1 MGNVVQV
8 TTQTNTINLID
19 QRFAPVADLLNS
31 FAADDPGYSAQ
42 LAIYQAGNLVLDASV
57 GQDCTRETMT
67 GVFSCSKGAGALVI
81 SLLVQQGLLDLEAP
95 VAVYWPEFAAA
106 GKAGITVAQ
115 LLSHQAGLPG
125 VEGGF
130 TQEELV
136 DSRLAA
142 GIIAAAAPLW
152 NAAGIHSYHALTMGV
167 FMEELARRCAQE
179 SLQDIFERRIRAP
192 HDIDFYLGLPEEL
205 EPRFR
210 PVLKDNALEPAPFI
224 DPFSAF
230 GLAVNSTGGFDG
242 PKGPSFDI
250 IDVPNVRSIR
260 EAGLAALGGV
270 ANARGI
276 AKLYAAAT
284 TGFVDE
290 SGDEHA
296 AFLTAETIAAV
307 SQDRV
312 YGLSRANGM
321 PGAFAIGFMKA
332 HPNNDFGSARA
343 FGHDGANASLGYADP
358 AYGLAMGYVP
368 ARAEANGTGSRGGQL
383 SVLAR
388 QVLLAS

>member
-1 MGNVVQV
+1 M
-8 TTQTNTINLID
+8 TTQTNTINVID
-19 QRFAPVADLLNS
+19 QRFAPVADLLGS
-31 FAADDPGYSAQ
+31 FAAADPGYSAQ

-142 GIIAAAAPLW
+142 GIMAAAAPLW
-152 NAAGIHSYHALTMGV
+152 NAPGIHSYHALTMGV

-192 HDIDFYLGLPEEL
+192 HDIDFYLGLPEDL

-210 PVLKDNALEPAPFI
+210 PVLKDSAYEPLPFI
-224 DPFSAF
+224 DPYSPF

-250 IDVPNVRSIR
+250 IDVPNERTIR

-270 ANARGI
+270 GNARGL
-276 AKLYAAAT
+276 ARLYAAAT

-296 AFLTAETIAAV
+296 PFLTAETIAAV

-358 AYGLAMGYVP
+358 AYGLALGYVP

>member
-1 MGNVVQV
+1 MGGV
-8 TTQTNTINLID
+8 TTQTNNLNINVID
-19 QRFAPVADLLNS
+19 QRFAPVAELLDS
-31 FAADDPGYSAQ
+31 FAAADPDYSGQ
-42 LAIYQAGNLVLDASV
+42 LAIYQGGNLVLDASV
-57 GQDCTRETMT
+57 GPHCTGESMT
-67 GVFSCSKGAGALVI
+67 GVFSCSKGAGAIVMA
-81 SLLVQQGLLDLEAP
+81 LLVQQGLLDLAAP

-106 GKAGITVAQ
+106 GKDSITVAQ

-130 TQEELV
+130 TQEELI

-152 NAAGIHSYHALTMGV
+152 TSAGTHSYHALTMGV

-179 SLQDIFERRIRAP
+179 SLQDIYERRIRAP

-210 PVLKDNALEPAPFI
+210 PVLPSSATEPAPFI
-224 DPFSAF
+224 DPFSPM
-230 GLAVNSTGGFDG
+230 GLAMNSTGGFDG
-242 PKGPSFDI
+242 PKGPSFELM
-250 IDVPNVRSIR
+250 DVPNVRAIR

-270 ANARGI
+270 ANARGL
-276 AKLYAAAT
+276 AKLYAAAS

-290 SGDEHA
+290 AGDEHA
-296 AFLTAETIAAV
+296 PLLTASTIAAV
-307 SQDRV
+307 SRDQVFGLDRAGG
-312 YGLSRANGM
+312 Y
-321 PGAFAIGFMKA
+321 PGAFGIGFMKA
-332 HPNNDFGSARA
+332 HAGNDFGSARA

-358 AYGLAMGYVP
+358 AYGLALGYVP
-368 ARAEANGTGSRGGQL
+368 ARAEANGTGSHGGQL

-388 QVLLAS
+388 QVVLAG

>member
-1 MGNVVQV
+1 MGVV
-8 TTQTNTINLID
+8 TTQSNHTNVID
-19 QRFAPVADLLNS
+19 QRFAPVAELMSS
-31 FAADDPGYSAQ
+31 FAANDPDYSGQ
-42 LAIYQAGNLVLDASV
+42 LAIYQGGNLVLDMSV
-57 GQDCTRETMT
+57 GEHCTPDSMT
-67 GVFSCSKGAGALVI
+67 GVFSCSKGAGAIVMA
-81 SLLVQQGLLDLEAP
+81 LLVQQGLLDLDAP

-106 GKAGITVAQ
+106 GKASITVAQ

-130 TQEELV
+130 TQEELL

-152 NAAGIHSYHALTMGV
+152 TPGSTHSYHALTMGV

-179 SLQDIFERRIRAP
+179 SLQEIFERRIRAP
-192 HDIDFYLGLPEEL
+192 HDIDFHLGLPEEL

-210 PVLKDNALEPAPFI
+210 PVLKGANGEPAPFI
-224 DPFSAF
+224 DPFSPM
-230 GLAVNSTGGFDG
+230 GLALNSTGGFDG
-242 PKGPSFDI
+242 PKGPSFEI
-250 IDVPNVRSIR
+250 MDVPNVRAIR
-260 EAGLAALGGV
+260 EAGLAAIGGV
-270 ANARGI
+270 ANARGL
-276 AKLYAAAT
+276 AKLYAAVS

-296 AFLTAETIAAV
+296 PLLTEATIAQV
-307 SQDRV
+307 TQDRV
-312 YGLSRANGM
+312 FGLDRAGGY
-321 PGAFAIGFMKA
+321 PGAFGIGFMKA
-332 HPNNDFGSARA
+332 HANNDFGSARA

-358 AYGLAMGYVP
+358 AYGLALGYVP

-388 QVLLAS
+388 QVQLAG

>member
-1 MGNVVQV
+1 MGNVVRV
-8 TTQTNTINLID
+8 TTQTNTINVMD
-19 QRFAPVADLLNS
+19 QRFAPVADLLGS
-31 FAADDPGYSAQ
+31 FAAADPDYSAQ
-42 LAIYQAGNLVLDASV
+42 LAIYQGGNLVLDASV
-57 GQDCTRETMT
+57 GVHCTPESMT
-67 GVFSCSKGAGALVI
+67 GVFSCSKGAGALVLA
-81 SLLVQQGLLDLEAP
+81 LLVQQGLLDLDAP

-106 GKAGITVAQ
+106 GKSGITVAQ

-130 TQEELV
+130 TQEELI

-142 GIIAAAAPLW
+142 SIMAAAAPLW
-152 NAAGIHSYHALTMGV
+152 KSAGIHAYHALTMGV

-192 HDIDFYLGLPEEL
+192 HDIDFYLGLPEAL

-210 PVLKDNALEPAPFI
+210 PVLKGSTFAPAPFI
-224 DPFSAF
+224 DPFSTY
-230 GLAVNSTGGFDG
+230 GLALNSTGGFDG

-250 IDVPNVRSIR
+250 IDVPNERSIR

-270 ANARGI
+270 ANARGL
-276 AKLYAAAT
+276 AKLYAAAV
-284 TGFVDE
+284 TGFVDDA
-290 SGDEHA
+290 GDEHA
-296 AFLTAETIAAV
+296 PFLTAETIAAV
-307 SQDRV
+307 SQEQV
-312 YGLSRANGM
+312 YGLSRANGN

-332 HPNNDFGSARA
+332 HPDNDFGSARA

-358 AYGLAMGYVP
+358 AYGLSLGYVP

>member
-1 MGNVVQV
+1 MGNVVRV
-8 TTQTNTINLID
+8 TTQKNTTNVID
-19 QRFAPVADLLNS
+19 RRFAPVAELLGS
-31 FAADDPGYSAQ
+31 FAAADPGYSAQ
-42 LAIYQAGNLVLDASV
+42 LAIYQGGTLVLDAAV
-57 GQDCTRETMT
+57 GEDCTPESMT
-67 GVFSCSKGAGALVI
+67 GVFSCSKGAGALVMA
-81 SLLVQQGLLDLEAP
+81 LLVQQGLLDLDAP

-125 VEGGF
+125 VAGGF

-142 GIIAAAAPLW
+142 SIIAAAAPLW
-152 NAAGIHSYHALTMGV
+152 NGTGIHSYHALTMGV

-179 SLQDIFERRIRAP
+179 SLQAIFERRIRAP
-192 HDIDFYLGLPEEL
+192 HEIDFYLGLPEEL

-210 PVLKDNALEPAPFI
+210 PVLKAGASAPVPFI
-224 DPFSAF
+224 DPFSTY

-250 IDVPNVRSIR
+250 MDVPNVRSIR

-270 ANARGI
+270 ANARGM
-276 AKLYAAAT
+276 ARLYAAAV

-290 SGDEHA
+290 AGDEHA
-296 AFLTAETIAAV
+296 AFLTEETIAAV

-312 YGLSRANGM
+312 YGLSRANGN
-321 PGAFAIGFMKA
+321 PGAFGIGFMKA
-332 HPNNDFGSARA
+332 HPDNDFGSARA

-358 AYGLAMGYVP
+358 AYGLALGYVP

-388 QVLLAS
+388 QVLLAR